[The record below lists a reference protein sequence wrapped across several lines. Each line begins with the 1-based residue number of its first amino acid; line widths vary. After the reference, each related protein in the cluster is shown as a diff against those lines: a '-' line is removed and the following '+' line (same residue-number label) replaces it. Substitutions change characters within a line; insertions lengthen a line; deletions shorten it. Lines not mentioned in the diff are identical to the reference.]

1 MSSPIHVYSEIGKLK
16 TVMLHRPGKELE
28 NLAPDILHRMLI
40 DDIPYLKIAQEEHD
54 AFAHVL
60 RQQGI
65 KVLYL
70 EDLLAESLTDEK
82 VRRAF
87 LDQLLDESSIKK
99 QDPLH
104 QLLLNYL
111 QELPTKEMVKTVIAG
126 IRKSAIHNST
136 PSLADLA
143 EDPDYPFYLDPMP
156 NVYFTR
162 DQQAAIGSGMTINR
176 MTFRARRRESLF
188 METILK
194 NHPDFKNATIPVW
207 RDRYHHGR
215 LEGGDELVLN
225 NHVLAVGI
233 SQRTSATAITD
244 LAHNLF
250 GHSSYD
256 TILAIKIP
264 HNHAM
269 MHLDT
274 VFTMINYDQF
284 TVHPF
289 ILDKAGKIDIYVLQP
304 DDHNGVKITEKND
317 LVQVLKENLH
327 LSELD
332 LIPTGGGGILVI
344 VKDGHLRGVAGVI
357 DKDFSAA
364 KMAEDINADELVILT
379 TVDHAFLNYG
389 KENQQAIGKIKV
401 EQLKQYLAAGYFA
414 AGSMKPKIEA
424 AIEFVEKTGNLAII
438 TSLSNANKLA
448 DGVGTIVYN

>member
-215 LEGGDELVLN
+215 LEVGDELVLN

-332 LIPTGGGGILVI
+332 LIPTGGGDPIAAPREQWN
-344 VKDGHLRGVAGVI
+344 DG
-357 DKDFSAA
+357 S
-364 KMAEDINADELVILT
+364 NT
-379 TVDHAFLNYG
+379 
-389 KENQQAIGKIKV
+389 
-401 EQLKQYLAAGYFA
+401 
-414 AGSMKPKIEA
+414 
-424 AIEFVEKTGNLAII
+424 LAIAPGEVVTYDRNYVSNDLLRKHGI
-438 TSLSNANKLA
+438 IVHEIRSSELSRGRGGPRCMSCPLIRE
-448 DGVGTIVYN
+448 DL

>member
-1 MSSPIHVYSEIGKLK
+1 MSSPIHVYSEIDKLK

-250 GHSSYD
+250 DHSSYD

-274 VFTMINYDQF
+274 VFTMINYNQF

-332 LIPTGGGGILVI
+332 LIPTGGGDPIAAPREQWN
-344 VKDGHLRGVAGVI
+344 DG
-357 DKDFSAA
+357 S
-364 KMAEDINADELVILT
+364 NT
-379 TVDHAFLNYG
+379 
-389 KENQQAIGKIKV
+389 
-401 EQLKQYLAAGYFA
+401 
-414 AGSMKPKIEA
+414 
-424 AIEFVEKTGNLAII
+424 LAIAPGEVVTYDRNYVSNDLLRKHGI
-438 TSLSNANKLA
+438 IVHEIRSSELSRGRGGPRCMSCPLVRE
-448 DGVGTIVYN
+448 DL

>member
-60 RQQGI
+60 SQQGI

-250 GHSSYD
+250 DHSSYD

-332 LIPTGGGGILVI
+332 LIPTGGGDPIAAPREQWN
-344 VKDGHLRGVAGVI
+344 DG
-357 DKDFSAA
+357 S
-364 KMAEDINADELVILT
+364 NT
-379 TVDHAFLNYG
+379 
-389 KENQQAIGKIKV
+389 
-401 EQLKQYLAAGYFA
+401 
-414 AGSMKPKIEA
+414 
-424 AIEFVEKTGNLAII
+424 LAIAPGEVVTYDRNYVSNDLLRKHGI
-438 TSLSNANKLA
+438 IVHEIRSSELSRGRGGPRCMSCPLIRE
-448 DGVGTIVYN
+448 DL

>member
-1 MSSPIHVYSEIGKLK
+1 MSSQIHVYSEIGKLK

-111 QELPTKEMVKTVIAG
+111 QELLTKEMVKTVIAR
-126 IRKSAIHNST
+126 IRKSEIHNST

-250 GHSSYD
+250 DHSSYD

-274 VFTMINYDQF
+274 VFTMINYNQF

-332 LIPTGGGGILVI
+332 LIPTGGSDPIAAPREQWN
-344 VKDGHLRGVAGVI
+344 DG
-357 DKDFSAA
+357 S
-364 KMAEDINADELVILT
+364 NT
-379 TVDHAFLNYG
+379 
-389 KENQQAIGKIKV
+389 
-401 EQLKQYLAAGYFA
+401 
-414 AGSMKPKIEA
+414 
-424 AIEFVEKTGNLAII
+424 LAIAPGEVVTYDRNYVSNDLLRKHGI
-438 TSLSNANKLA
+438 IVHEIRSSELSRGRGGPRCMSCPLIRE
-448 DGVGTIVYN
+448 DL

>member
-126 IRKSAIHNST
+126 IRKSAINNST

-332 LIPTGGGGILVI
+332 LIPTGGGDPIAAPREQWNDGSNTLAIAPGEVVTYDRNYVSNDLLRKHGILVHKI
-344 VKDGHLRGVAGVI
+344 HSSELSRGRGGSRCMSCPLVR
-357 DKDFSAA
+357 
-364 KMAEDINADELVILT
+364 EDL
-379 TVDHAFLNYG
+379 
-389 KENQQAIGKIKV
+389 
-401 EQLKQYLAAGYFA
+401 
-414 AGSMKPKIEA
+414 
-424 AIEFVEKTGNLAII
+424 
-438 TSLSNANKLA
+438 
-448 DGVGTIVYN
+448 

>member
-1 MSSPIHVYSEIGKLK
+1 MPSPIHVYSEIGKLK

-332 LIPTGGGGILVI
+332 LIPTGGGDPIAAPREQWNDGSNTLTIAPGEVVTYDRNYVSNDLLRKHGII
-344 VKDGHLRGVAGVI
+344 VHEIRSSELSRGRGGPRCMSCPLI
-357 DKDFSAA
+357 R
-364 KMAEDINADELVILT
+364 EDL
-379 TVDHAFLNYG
+379 
-389 KENQQAIGKIKV
+389 
-401 EQLKQYLAAGYFA
+401 
-414 AGSMKPKIEA
+414 
-424 AIEFVEKTGNLAII
+424 
-438 TSLSNANKLA
+438 
-448 DGVGTIVYN
+448 

>member
-28 NLAPDILHRMLI
+28 NLAPDILHGMLI

-111 QELPTKEMVKTVIAG
+111 QELLTKEMVKTVIAG

-250 GHSSYD
+250 DHSSYD

-274 VFTMINYDQF
+274 VFTMINYNQF

-332 LIPTGGGGILVI
+332 LIPTGGGDPIAAPREQWN
-344 VKDGHLRGVAGVI
+344 DG
-357 DKDFSAA
+357 S
-364 KMAEDINADELVILT
+364 NT
-379 TVDHAFLNYG
+379 
-389 KENQQAIGKIKV
+389 
-401 EQLKQYLAAGYFA
+401 
-414 AGSMKPKIEA
+414 
-424 AIEFVEKTGNLAII
+424 LAIAPGEVVTYDRNYVSNDLLRKHGI
-438 TSLSNANKLA
+438 IVHEIRSSELSRGRGGPRCMSCPLIRE
-448 DGVGTIVYN
+448 DL

>member
-54 AFAHVL
+54 VFAHVL

-111 QELPTKEMVKTVIAG
+111 QELLTKEMVKTVIAG

-250 GHSSYD
+250 DHSSYD

-274 VFTMINYDQF
+274 VFTMINYNQF

-332 LIPTGGGGILVI
+332 LIPTGGGDPIAAPREQWN
-344 VKDGHLRGVAGVI
+344 DG
-357 DKDFSAA
+357 S
-364 KMAEDINADELVILT
+364 NT
-379 TVDHAFLNYG
+379 
-389 KENQQAIGKIKV
+389 
-401 EQLKQYLAAGYFA
+401 
-414 AGSMKPKIEA
+414 
-424 AIEFVEKTGNLAII
+424 LAIAPGEVVTYDRNYVSNDLLRKHGI
-438 TSLSNANKLA
+438 IVHEIRSSELSRGRGGPRCMSCPLIRE
-448 DGVGTIVYN
+448 DL

>member
-111 QELPTKEMVKTVIAG
+111 QELLTKEMVKTVIAG

-332 LIPTGGGGILVI
+332 LIPTGGGDPIAAPREQWN
-344 VKDGHLRGVAGVI
+344 DG
-357 DKDFSAA
+357 S
-364 KMAEDINADELVILT
+364 NT
-379 TVDHAFLNYG
+379 
-389 KENQQAIGKIKV
+389 
-401 EQLKQYLAAGYFA
+401 
-414 AGSMKPKIEA
+414 
-424 AIEFVEKTGNLAII
+424 LAIAPGEVVTYDRNYVSNDLLRKHGI
-438 TSLSNANKLA
+438 IVHEIRSSELSRGRGGPRCMSCPLVRE
-448 DGVGTIVYN
+448 DL

>member
-111 QELPTKEMVKTVIAG
+111 QELLTKEMVKTVIAG

-162 DQQAAIGSGMTINR
+162 DQQAAIGSGLTINR

-250 GHSSYD
+250 DHSSYD

-269 MHLDT
+269 MHLDI
-274 VFTMINYDQF
+274 VFTMINYNQF

-332 LIPTGGGGILVI
+332 LIPTGGGDPIAAPREQWN
-344 VKDGHLRGVAGVI
+344 DG
-357 DKDFSAA
+357 S
-364 KMAEDINADELVILT
+364 NT
-379 TVDHAFLNYG
+379 
-389 KENQQAIGKIKV
+389 
-401 EQLKQYLAAGYFA
+401 
-414 AGSMKPKIEA
+414 
-424 AIEFVEKTGNLAII
+424 LAIAPGEVVTYDRNYVSNDLLRKHGI
-438 TSLSNANKLA
+438 IVHEIRSSELSRGRGGPRCMSCPLIRE
-448 DGVGTIVYN
+448 DL

>member
-70 EDLLAESLTDEK
+70 ENLLAESLTDEK

-111 QELPTKEMVKTVIAG
+111 QELLTKEMVKTVIAG

-250 GHSSYD
+250 DHSSYD

-274 VFTMINYDQF
+274 VFTMINYNQF

-332 LIPTGGGGILVI
+332 LIPTGGGDPIAAPREQWN
-344 VKDGHLRGVAGVI
+344 DG
-357 DKDFSAA
+357 S
-364 KMAEDINADELVILT
+364 NT
-379 TVDHAFLNYG
+379 
-389 KENQQAIGKIKV
+389 
-401 EQLKQYLAAGYFA
+401 
-414 AGSMKPKIEA
+414 
-424 AIEFVEKTGNLAII
+424 LAIAPGEVVTYDRNYVSNDLLRKHGI
-438 TSLSNANKLA
+438 IVHEIRSSELSRGRGGPRCMSCPLIRE
-448 DGVGTIVYN
+448 DL

>member
-126 IRKSAIHNST
+126 IRKSTIHNST

-215 LEGGDELVLN
+215 LEGGDALVLN

-250 GHSSYD
+250 DHSSYD
-256 TILAIKIP
+256 PILAIKIP

-274 VFTMINYDQF
+274 VFTMINYNQF

-332 LIPTGGGGILVI
+332 LIPTGGGDPIAAPREQWN
-344 VKDGHLRGVAGVI
+344 DG
-357 DKDFSAA
+357 S
-364 KMAEDINADELVILT
+364 NT
-379 TVDHAFLNYG
+379 
-389 KENQQAIGKIKV
+389 
-401 EQLKQYLAAGYFA
+401 
-414 AGSMKPKIEA
+414 
-424 AIEFVEKTGNLAII
+424 LAIAPGEVVTYDRNYVSNDLLRKHGI
-438 TSLSNANKLA
+438 IVHEIRSSELSRGRGGPRCMSCPLIRE
-448 DGVGTIVYN
+448 DL

>member
-111 QELPTKEMVKTVIAG
+111 QELLTKEMVKTVIAG

-162 DQQAAIGSGMTINR
+162 DQQAAIGAGMTINR

-250 GHSSYD
+250 DHSSYD

-274 VFTMINYDQF
+274 VFTMINYNQF

-332 LIPTGGGGILVI
+332 LIPTGGGDPIAAPREQWN
-344 VKDGHLRGVAGVI
+344 DG
-357 DKDFSAA
+357 S
-364 KMAEDINADELVILT
+364 NT
-379 TVDHAFLNYG
+379 
-389 KENQQAIGKIKV
+389 
-401 EQLKQYLAAGYFA
+401 
-414 AGSMKPKIEA
+414 
-424 AIEFVEKTGNLAII
+424 LAIAPGEVVTYDRNYVSNDLLRKHGI
-438 TSLSNANKLA
+438 IVHEIRSSELSRGRGGPRCMSCPLIRE
-448 DGVGTIVYN
+448 DL

>member
-143 EDPDYPFYLDPMP
+143 EDPDYSFYLDPMP

-332 LIPTGGGGILVI
+332 LIPTGGGDPIAAPREQWN
-344 VKDGHLRGVAGVI
+344 DG
-357 DKDFSAA
+357 S
-364 KMAEDINADELVILT
+364 NT
-379 TVDHAFLNYG
+379 
-389 KENQQAIGKIKV
+389 
-401 EQLKQYLAAGYFA
+401 
-414 AGSMKPKIEA
+414 
-424 AIEFVEKTGNLAII
+424 LAIAPGEVVTYDRNYVSNDLLRKHGI
-438 TSLSNANKLA
+438 IVHEIRSSELSRGCGGPRCMSCPLIRE
-448 DGVGTIVYN
+448 DL

>member
-82 VRRAF
+82 VRRAC

-126 IRKSAIHNST
+126 IRKSTIHNST

-332 LIPTGGGGILVI
+332 LIPTGGGDPIAAPREQWN
-344 VKDGHLRGVAGVI
+344 DG
-357 DKDFSAA
+357 S
-364 KMAEDINADELVILT
+364 NT
-379 TVDHAFLNYG
+379 
-389 KENQQAIGKIKV
+389 
-401 EQLKQYLAAGYFA
+401 
-414 AGSMKPKIEA
+414 
-424 AIEFVEKTGNLAII
+424 LAIAPGEVVTYDRNYVSNDLLRKHGI
-438 TSLSNANKLA
+438 IVHEIRSSELSRGRGGPRCMSCPLIRE
-448 DGVGTIVYN
+448 DL

>member
-1 MSSPIHVYSEIGKLK
+1 MLSPIHVYSEIGKLK

-111 QELPTKEMVKTVIAG
+111 QELLTKEMVKTVIAG

-250 GHSSYD
+250 DHSSYD

-274 VFTMINYDQF
+274 VFTMINYNQF

-332 LIPTGGGGILVI
+332 LIPTGGGDPIAAPREQWN
-344 VKDGHLRGVAGVI
+344 DG
-357 DKDFSAA
+357 S
-364 KMAEDINADELVILT
+364 NT
-379 TVDHAFLNYG
+379 
-389 KENQQAIGKIKV
+389 
-401 EQLKQYLAAGYFA
+401 
-414 AGSMKPKIEA
+414 
-424 AIEFVEKTGNLAII
+424 LAIAPGEVVTYDRNYVSNDLLRKHGI
-438 TSLSNANKLA
+438 IVHEIRSSELSRGRGGPRCMSCPLIRE
-448 DGVGTIVYN
+448 DL

>member
-215 LEGGDELVLN
+215 LEGGNELVLK

-332 LIPTGGGGILVI
+332 LIPTGGGDPIAAPREQWN
-344 VKDGHLRGVAGVI
+344 DG
-357 DKDFSAA
+357 S
-364 KMAEDINADELVILT
+364 NT
-379 TVDHAFLNYG
+379 
-389 KENQQAIGKIKV
+389 
-401 EQLKQYLAAGYFA
+401 
-414 AGSMKPKIEA
+414 
-424 AIEFVEKTGNLAII
+424 LAIAPGEVVTYDRNYVSNDLLRKHGI
-438 TSLSNANKLA
+438 IVHEIRSSELSRGRGGPRCMSCPLVRE
-448 DGVGTIVYN
+448 DL

>member
-143 EDPDYPFYLDPMP
+143 EAPDYPFYLDPMP

-244 LAHNLF
+244 FAHNLF

-332 LIPTGGGGILVI
+332 LIPTGGGDPIAAPREQWN
-344 VKDGHLRGVAGVI
+344 DG
-357 DKDFSAA
+357 S
-364 KMAEDINADELVILT
+364 NT
-379 TVDHAFLNYG
+379 
-389 KENQQAIGKIKV
+389 
-401 EQLKQYLAAGYFA
+401 
-414 AGSMKPKIEA
+414 
-424 AIEFVEKTGNLAII
+424 LAIAPGEI
-438 TSLSNANKLA
+438 VTYDRNYVSNDLLRKHGIIVHEIRSSELSRGRGGPRCMSCPLIRE
-448 DGVGTIVYN
+448 DL

>member
-126 IRKSAIHNST
+126 IRKSTIHNST

-162 DQQAAIGSGMTINR
+162 DQQAAIGSGITINR

-244 LAHNLF
+244 FAHNLF

-332 LIPTGGGGILVI
+332 LIPTGGGDPIAAPREQWN
-344 VKDGHLRGVAGVI
+344 DG
-357 DKDFSAA
+357 S
-364 KMAEDINADELVILT
+364 NT
-379 TVDHAFLNYG
+379 
-389 KENQQAIGKIKV
+389 
-401 EQLKQYLAAGYFA
+401 
-414 AGSMKPKIEA
+414 
-424 AIEFVEKTGNLAII
+424 LAIAPGEVVTYDRNYVSNDLLRKHGI
-438 TSLSNANKLA
+438 IVHEIRSSELSRGCGGPRCMSCPLIRE
-448 DGVGTIVYN
+448 DL

>member
-16 TVMLHRPGKELE
+16 TVMLQRPGKELE

-332 LIPTGGGGILVI
+332 LIPTGGGDPIAAPREQWN
-344 VKDGHLRGVAGVI
+344 DG
-357 DKDFSAA
+357 S
-364 KMAEDINADELVILT
+364 NT
-379 TVDHAFLNYG
+379 
-389 KENQQAIGKIKV
+389 
-401 EQLKQYLAAGYFA
+401 
-414 AGSMKPKIEA
+414 
-424 AIEFVEKTGNLAII
+424 LAIAPGEVVTYDRNYVSNDLLRKHGI
-438 TSLSNANKLA
+438 IVHEIRSSELSRGRGGPRCMSCPLIRE
-448 DGVGTIVYN
+448 DL

>member
-1 MSSPIHVYSEIGKLK
+1 
-16 TVMLHRPGKELE
+16 MLHRPGKELE

-156 NVYFTR
+156 NIYFTR

-332 LIPTGGGGILVI
+332 LIPTGGGDPIAAPREQWN
-344 VKDGHLRGVAGVI
+344 DG
-357 DKDFSAA
+357 S
-364 KMAEDINADELVILT
+364 NT
-379 TVDHAFLNYG
+379 
-389 KENQQAIGKIKV
+389 
-401 EQLKQYLAAGYFA
+401 
-414 AGSMKPKIEA
+414 
-424 AIEFVEKTGNLAII
+424 LAIAPGEVVTYDRNYVSNDLLRKHGI
-438 TSLSNANKLA
+438 IVHEIRSSELSRGRGGPRCMSCPLIRE
-448 DGVGTIVYN
+448 DL

>member
-40 DDIPYLKIAQEEHD
+40 DDIPYLKIAQEEYD

-274 VFTMINYDQF
+274 VFTMINYNQF

-332 LIPTGGGGILVI
+332 LIPTGGGDPIAAPREQWN
-344 VKDGHLRGVAGVI
+344 DG
-357 DKDFSAA
+357 S
-364 KMAEDINADELVILT
+364 NT
-379 TVDHAFLNYG
+379 
-389 KENQQAIGKIKV
+389 
-401 EQLKQYLAAGYFA
+401 
-414 AGSMKPKIEA
+414 
-424 AIEFVEKTGNLAII
+424 LAIAPGEVVTYDRNYVSNDLLRKHGI
-438 TSLSNANKLA
+438 IVHEIRSSELSRGRGGPRCMSCPLIRE
-448 DGVGTIVYN
+448 DL

>member
-1 MSSPIHVYSEIGKLK
+1 MPSPIHVYSEIGKLK

-40 DDIPYLKIAQEEHD
+40 DDIPYLKIAQEKHD

-284 TVHPF
+284 TFHPF

-332 LIPTGGGGILVI
+332 LIPTGGGDPIAAPREQWNDGSNTLTIAPGEVVTYDRNYVSNDLLRKHGII
-344 VKDGHLRGVAGVI
+344 VHEIRSSELSRGRGGPRCMSCPLI
-357 DKDFSAA
+357 R
-364 KMAEDINADELVILT
+364 EDL
-379 TVDHAFLNYG
+379 
-389 KENQQAIGKIKV
+389 
-401 EQLKQYLAAGYFA
+401 
-414 AGSMKPKIEA
+414 
-424 AIEFVEKTGNLAII
+424 
-438 TSLSNANKLA
+438 
-448 DGVGTIVYN
+448 

>member
-126 IRKSAIHNST
+126 IRKSTIHNST

-304 DDHNGVKITEKND
+304 DDHNDVKITEKND

-332 LIPTGGGGILVI
+332 LIPTGGGDPIAAPREQWN
-344 VKDGHLRGVAGVI
+344 DG
-357 DKDFSAA
+357 S
-364 KMAEDINADELVILT
+364 NT
-379 TVDHAFLNYG
+379 
-389 KENQQAIGKIKV
+389 
-401 EQLKQYLAAGYFA
+401 
-414 AGSMKPKIEA
+414 
-424 AIEFVEKTGNLAII
+424 LAIAPGEVVTYDRNYVSNDLLRKHGI
-438 TSLSNANKLA
+438 IVHEIRSSELSRGRGGPRCMSCPLVRE
-448 DGVGTIVYN
+448 DL

>member
-111 QELPTKEMVKTVIAG
+111 QELLTKEMVKTVIAG

-233 SQRTSATAITD
+233 SQRTFATAITD

-250 GHSSYD
+250 GHSRYD

-289 ILDKAGKIDIYVLQP
+289 ILDKVGKIDIYILQP

-332 LIPTGGGGILVI
+332 LIPTGGGDPIAAPREQWN
-344 VKDGHLRGVAGVI
+344 DG
-357 DKDFSAA
+357 S
-364 KMAEDINADELVILT
+364 NT
-379 TVDHAFLNYG
+379 
-389 KENQQAIGKIKV
+389 
-401 EQLKQYLAAGYFA
+401 
-414 AGSMKPKIEA
+414 
-424 AIEFVEKTGNLAII
+424 LAIAPGEVVTYDRNYVSNDLLRKHGI
-438 TSLSNANKLA
+438 IVHEIRSSELSRGRGGPRCMSCPLIRE
-448 DGVGTIVYN
+448 DL

>member
-111 QELPTKEMVKTVIAG
+111 QELLTKEMVKTVIAG

-250 GHSSYD
+250 DHSSYD

-269 MHLDT
+269 MHLDI
-274 VFTMINYDQF
+274 VFTMINYNQF

-332 LIPTGGGGILVI
+332 LIPTGGGDPIAAPREQWS
-344 VKDGHLRGVAGVI
+344 DG
-357 DKDFSAA
+357 S
-364 KMAEDINADELVILT
+364 NT
-379 TVDHAFLNYG
+379 
-389 KENQQAIGKIKV
+389 
-401 EQLKQYLAAGYFA
+401 
-414 AGSMKPKIEA
+414 
-424 AIEFVEKTGNLAII
+424 LAIAPGEVVTYDRNYVSNDLLRKHGI
-438 TSLSNANKLA
+438 IVHEIRSSELSRGRGGPRCMSCPLIRE
-448 DGVGTIVYN
+448 DL

>member
-332 LIPTGGGGILVI
+332 LIPTGGGDPIAAPREQWNDGSNTLAIAPGEVVTYDRNYVSNDLLRKHGILVHKI
-344 VKDGHLRGVAGVI
+344 HSSELSRGRGGSRCMSCPLVR
-357 DKDFSAA
+357 
-364 KMAEDINADELVILT
+364 EDL
-379 TVDHAFLNYG
+379 
-389 KENQQAIGKIKV
+389 
-401 EQLKQYLAAGYFA
+401 
-414 AGSMKPKIEA
+414 
-424 AIEFVEKTGNLAII
+424 
-438 TSLSNANKLA
+438 
-448 DGVGTIVYN
+448 

>member
-82 VRRAF
+82 VRRAY

-274 VFTMINYDQF
+274 VFTMINYDRF

-332 LIPTGGGGILVI
+332 LIPTGGGDPIAAPREQWN
-344 VKDGHLRGVAGVI
+344 DG
-357 DKDFSAA
+357 S
-364 KMAEDINADELVILT
+364 NT
-379 TVDHAFLNYG
+379 
-389 KENQQAIGKIKV
+389 
-401 EQLKQYLAAGYFA
+401 
-414 AGSMKPKIEA
+414 
-424 AIEFVEKTGNLAII
+424 LAIAPGEVVTYDRNYVSNDLLRKHGI
-438 TSLSNANKLA
+438 IVHEIRSSELSRGRGGPRCMSCPLIRE
-448 DGVGTIVYN
+448 DL

>member
-176 MTFRARRRESLF
+176 MIFRARRRESLF

-332 LIPTGGGGILVI
+332 LIPTGGGDPIAAPREQWN
-344 VKDGHLRGVAGVI
+344 DG
-357 DKDFSAA
+357 S
-364 KMAEDINADELVILT
+364 NT
-379 TVDHAFLNYG
+379 
-389 KENQQAIGKIKV
+389 
-401 EQLKQYLAAGYFA
+401 
-414 AGSMKPKIEA
+414 
-424 AIEFVEKTGNLAII
+424 LAIAPGEVVTYDRNYVSNDLLRKHGI
-438 TSLSNANKLA
+438 IVHEIRSSELSRGRGGPRCMSCPLIRE
-448 DGVGTIVYN
+448 DL

>member
-143 EDPDYPFYLDPMP
+143 EDSDYPFYLDPMP

-332 LIPTGGGGILVI
+332 LIPTGGGDPIAAPREQWN
-344 VKDGHLRGVAGVI
+344 DG
-357 DKDFSAA
+357 S
-364 KMAEDINADELVILT
+364 NT
-379 TVDHAFLNYG
+379 
-389 KENQQAIGKIKV
+389 
-401 EQLKQYLAAGYFA
+401 
-414 AGSMKPKIEA
+414 
-424 AIEFVEKTGNLAII
+424 LAIAPGEVVTYDRNYVSNDLLRKHGI
-438 TSLSNANKLA
+438 IVHEIRSSELSRGRGGPRCMSCPLIRE
-448 DGVGTIVYN
+448 DL

>member
-126 IRKSAIHNST
+126 IRKSAINNST

-207 RDRYHHGR
+207 RDRYRHGR

-332 LIPTGGGGILVI
+332 LIPTGGGDPIAAPREQWN
-344 VKDGHLRGVAGVI
+344 DG
-357 DKDFSAA
+357 S
-364 KMAEDINADELVILT
+364 NT
-379 TVDHAFLNYG
+379 
-389 KENQQAIGKIKV
+389 
-401 EQLKQYLAAGYFA
+401 
-414 AGSMKPKIEA
+414 
-424 AIEFVEKTGNLAII
+424 LAIAPGEVVTYDRNYVSNDLLRKHGI
-438 TSLSNANKLA
+438 IVHEIRSSELSRGRGGPRCMSCPLIRE
-448 DGVGTIVYN
+448 DL

>member
-28 NLAPDILHRMLI
+28 NLAPAILHRMLI
-40 DDIPYLKIAQEEHD
+40 DDIPYLKLAQEGHD

-332 LIPTGGGGILVI
+332 LIPTGGGDPIAAPREQWN
-344 VKDGHLRGVAGVI
+344 DG
-357 DKDFSAA
+357 S
-364 KMAEDINADELVILT
+364 NT
-379 TVDHAFLNYG
+379 
-389 KENQQAIGKIKV
+389 
-401 EQLKQYLAAGYFA
+401 
-414 AGSMKPKIEA
+414 
-424 AIEFVEKTGNLAII
+424 LAIAPGEVVTYDRNYVSNDLLRKHGI
-438 TSLSNANKLA
+438 IVHEIRSSELSRGRGGPRCMSCPLIRE
-448 DGVGTIVYN
+448 DL

>member
-304 DDHNGVKITEKND
+304 DDHNGIKITEKND

-332 LIPTGGGGILVI
+332 LIPTGGGDPIAAPREQWN
-344 VKDGHLRGVAGVI
+344 DG
-357 DKDFSAA
+357 S
-364 KMAEDINADELVILT
+364 NT
-379 TVDHAFLNYG
+379 
-389 KENQQAIGKIKV
+389 
-401 EQLKQYLAAGYFA
+401 
-414 AGSMKPKIEA
+414 
-424 AIEFVEKTGNLAII
+424 LAIAPGEVVTYDRNYVSNDLLRKHGI
-438 TSLSNANKLA
+438 IVHEIRSSELSRGRGGPRCMSCPLVRE
-448 DGVGTIVYN
+448 DL

>member
-274 VFTMINYDQF
+274 VFTMINYNQF

-332 LIPTGGGGILVI
+332 LIPTGGGDPIAAPREQWN
-344 VKDGHLRGVAGVI
+344 DG
-357 DKDFSAA
+357 S
-364 KMAEDINADELVILT
+364 NT
-379 TVDHAFLNYG
+379 
-389 KENQQAIGKIKV
+389 
-401 EQLKQYLAAGYFA
+401 
-414 AGSMKPKIEA
+414 
-424 AIEFVEKTGNLAII
+424 LAIAPGEVVTYDRNYVSNDLLRKHGI
-438 TSLSNANKLA
+438 IVHEIRSSELSRGRGGPRCMSCPLIRE
-448 DGVGTIVYN
+448 DL

>member
-111 QELPTKEMVKTVIAG
+111 QELLTKEMVKTVIAG

-244 LAHNLF
+244 FAHNLF

-274 VFTMINYDQF
+274 VFTMINYNQF

-332 LIPTGGGGILVI
+332 LIPTGGGDPIAAPREQWN
-344 VKDGHLRGVAGVI
+344 DG
-357 DKDFSAA
+357 S
-364 KMAEDINADELVILT
+364 NT
-379 TVDHAFLNYG
+379 
-389 KENQQAIGKIKV
+389 
-401 EQLKQYLAAGYFA
+401 
-414 AGSMKPKIEA
+414 
-424 AIEFVEKTGNLAII
+424 LAIAPGEVVTYDRNYVSNDLLRKHGI
-438 TSLSNANKLA
+438 IVHEIRSSELSRGRGGPRCMSCPLIRE
-448 DGVGTIVYN
+448 DL

>member
-143 EDPDYPFYLDPMP
+143 EDPDYSFYLDPMP

-332 LIPTGGGGILVI
+332 LIPTGGGDPIAAPREQWN
-344 VKDGHLRGVAGVI
+344 DG
-357 DKDFSAA
+357 S
-364 KMAEDINADELVILT
+364 NT
-379 TVDHAFLNYG
+379 
-389 KENQQAIGKIKV
+389 
-401 EQLKQYLAAGYFA
+401 
-414 AGSMKPKIEA
+414 
-424 AIEFVEKTGNLAII
+424 LAIAPGEVVTYDRNYVSNDLLRKHGI
-438 TSLSNANKLA
+438 IVHEIRSSELSRGRGGPRCMSCPLIRE
-448 DGVGTIVYN
+448 DL

>member
-1 MSSPIHVYSEIGKLK
+1 MSSPIHVYSETGKLK

-136 PSLADLA
+136 LSLADLA

-317 LVQVLKENLH
+317 LVQILKENLH

-332 LIPTGGGGILVI
+332 LIPTGGGDQIAAPREQWN
-344 VKDGHLRGVAGVI
+344 DG
-357 DKDFSAA
+357 S
-364 KMAEDINADELVILT
+364 NT
-379 TVDHAFLNYG
+379 
-389 KENQQAIGKIKV
+389 
-401 EQLKQYLAAGYFA
+401 
-414 AGSMKPKIEA
+414 
-424 AIEFVEKTGNLAII
+424 LAIAPGEVVTYDRNYVSNDLLRKHGI
-438 TSLSNANKLA
+438 IVHEIRSSELSRGRGGPRCMSCPLVRE
-448 DGVGTIVYN
+448 DL